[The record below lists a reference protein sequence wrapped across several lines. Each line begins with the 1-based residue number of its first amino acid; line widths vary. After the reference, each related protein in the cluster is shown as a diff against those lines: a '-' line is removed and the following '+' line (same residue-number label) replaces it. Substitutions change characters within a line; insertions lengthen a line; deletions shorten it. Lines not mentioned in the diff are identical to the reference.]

1 MSVSEQDLRLQD
13 RIHVVDEEGDEREVF
28 NWVSVEETSVVRAVN
43 PTVETALRRI
53 YAGDSEHMPEA
64 VTHWIAEALND
75 EFNINVEMANIDVI
89 DPTRDEVT
97 VL

>member
-28 NWVSVEETSVVRAVN
+28 NWVSVEETSVVRGSN
-43 PTVETALRRI
+43 MMTENALRRI
-53 YAGDSEHMPEA
+53 YAGDSSHVPDA
-64 VTHWIAEALND
+64 ITPWVAESLVD
-75 EFNINVEMANIDVI
+75 EFAVRVSETNIDVI
-89 DPTRDEVT
+89 DPTSDEVT